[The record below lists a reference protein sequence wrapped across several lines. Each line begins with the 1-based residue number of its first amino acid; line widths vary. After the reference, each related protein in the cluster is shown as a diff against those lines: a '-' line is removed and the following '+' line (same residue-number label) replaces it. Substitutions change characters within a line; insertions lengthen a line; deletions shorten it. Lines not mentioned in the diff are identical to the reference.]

1 MFCVHKKT
9 VEQDS
14 VSVDLQRL
22 IFDLRRVNLFFKSP
36 PICAIGSLS
45 AFAGVDLSDREI
57 DRISR
62 ALKPASEVSVPDPEI
77 VGIVGDVPDMYYRIL
92 NPNEMAGYF
101 WIEGLSPID
110 LYHALA
116 AEGIFVP
123 ELLQVEAVGVRC
135 VCMGWSWAPW
145 LSQNLLETILLN
157 AVPEFLPENGLKHA
171 HPPPD
176 LHPAETNKVDAVCAH
191 VEYIDDFGAFILQN
205 RNSGCAQRIQ
215 KSAREGLRR
224 AGLDS
229 HKEML
234 GEIIVMLGSEILLN
248 RRLILPK
255 QDKFTQLILATRH
268 VCTRGFASPHEV
280 EVLIG
285 HWTHFALLMRL
296 IFSVMCAVYAFVRS
310 SPQKIRRAIPKDVL
324 SELQALVA
332 LAPFVRADL
341 SLDWSPVVSM
351 VDAGPSL
358 GAVVYATAPREE
370 VAREG
375 RPGLVSGWLYAP
387 QAAAEAST
395 APQRPEDV
403 VASPPAERVKE
414 APTPVPESWVKG
426 LKWRVGAVQT
436 WLSREHNNISEG
448 RCVVLAVHRLTRSRH
463 GRRCKMLV
471 ITDSQVVLGTFRK
484 GRSSSPGLLYLARRL
499 AAFSLGYQVRLALRY
514 VPSARNLAD
523 GPSRG
528 TRFPC
533 VAPETFSKAKRRR
546 KPEPGSEDPVE
557 PGGTAPRHFAR
568 FDKGRSARVQ
578 RFDSTKGYPG
588 EGPPKRGPNRRKVK
602 PPPLKNRG
610 ASVWDQ
616 VARTGMP
623 PGRVSG
629 GANLLH
635 VHAVTDN
642 TNERFYLPAVAQ
654 FLSEARR
661 RKWPLDTFAQRD
673 AALADFLA
681 IMCYEWQ
688 VGIQRGR
695 NLFHGFL
702 HVFPEHTELLPE
714 AHRALQSWER
724 LGTEGEGEPIP
735 EEEVWC
741 ILLGF
746 LRSGSEQGGLIT
758 GVSFDCLMRGQDWS
772 NLRTNHVKVSV
783 DRAGRRSVA
792 LVFGDRALGEAVK
805 TGSDQGCVVQRE
817 WLASWLIRFR
827 DARIAEGHIFMFDLS
842 TEQFRVQFAT
852 MQRLIGLDAVTPHCL
867 RHAGAAAML
876 EQDPT
881 ALQLVKRR
889 GRWSSDR
896 SLKRYTKTHIL
907 VALRG
912 NLPPA
917 LLTLG
922 QLFIANPESELARAR
937 ANDLS
942 ARS

>member
-1 MFCVHKKT
+1 
-9 VEQDS
+9 
-14 VSVDLQRL
+14 
-22 IFDLRRVNLFFKSP
+22 
-36 PICAIGSLS
+36 
-45 AFAGVDLSDREI
+45 
-57 DRISR
+57 
-62 ALKPASEVSVPDPEI
+62 
-77 VGIVGDVPDMYYRIL
+77 
-92 NPNEMAGYF
+92 
-101 WIEGLSPID
+101 
-110 LYHALA
+110 
-116 AEGIFVP
+116 
-123 ELLQVEAVGVRC
+123 
-135 VCMGWSWAPW
+135 
-145 LSQNLLETILLN
+145 
-157 AVPEFLPENGLKHA
+157 
-171 HPPPD
+171 
-176 LHPAETNKVDAVCAH
+176 
-191 VEYIDDFGAFILQN
+191 
-205 RNSGCAQRIQ
+205 
-215 KSAREGLRR
+215 
-224 AGLDS
+224 
-229 HKEML
+229 
-234 GEIIVMLGSEILLN
+234 
-248 RRLILPK
+248 
-255 QDKFTQLILATRH
+255 
-268 VCTRGFASPHEV
+268 
-280 EVLIG
+280 
-285 HWTHFALLMRL
+285 
-296 IFSVMCAVYAFVRS
+296 
-310 SPQKIRRAIPKDVL
+310 
-324 SELQALVA
+324 
-332 LAPFVRADL
+332 
-341 SLDWSPVVSM
+341 
-351 VDAGPSL
+351 
-358 GAVVYATAPREE
+358 
-370 VAREG
+370 
-375 RPGLVSGWLYAP
+375 
-387 QAAAEAST
+387 
-395 APQRPEDV
+395 
-403 VASPPAERVKE
+403 
-414 APTPVPESWVKG
+414 
-426 LKWRVGAVQT
+426 
-436 WLSREHNNISEG
+436 
-448 RCVVLAVHRLTRSRH
+448 
-463 GRRCKMLV
+463 
-471 ITDSQVVLGTFRK
+471 
-484 GRSSSPGLLYLARRL
+484 
-499 AAFSLGYQVRLALRY
+499 
-514 VPSARNLAD
+514 
-523 GPSRG
+523 
-528 TRFPC
+528 
-533 VAPETFSKAKRRR
+533 
-546 KPEPGSEDPVE
+546 
-557 PGGTAPRHFAR
+557 
-568 FDKGRSARVQ
+568 
-578 RFDSTKGYPG
+578 
-588 EGPPKRGPNRRKVK
+588 
-602 PPPLKNRG
+602 
-610 ASVWDQ
+610 
-616 VARTGMP
+616 MP

-695 NLFHGFL
+695 NLFHVFL

-792 LVFGDRALGEAVK
+792 LVFGDRTLGEAVK

-842 TEQFRVQFAT
+842 TEQFRVQFTT

-942 ARS
+942 ARF